1 MTDWLIAQ
9 QGVLSAALLFLLFAE
24 RFLTKRMGAVGT
36 YALWLLVP
44 LALIANNL
52 PFDIVAVESTSITRF
67 VVGMTPNIASNEMNI
82 LFSVWAIGA
91 SAITSFVLVHH
102 FSTWHSIS
110 RQKAFHTDAYY
121 SSKAATPMLFGF
133 IAPKILL
140 PYSFKSVFSQ
150 SQQSLVL
157 EHETMHQKHFDHV
170 WNTLALVLAA
180 MFWFNP
186 LMWLALK
193 SFRINQ
199 ELACD
204 YHVLK
209 NKSEVERITYAKA
222 LVQCAEACSKN
233 ITLYPTFGEK
243 TTMMKR
249 LNAIKQPA
257 SGNRL
262 IAAAAL
268 SIATLFMAN
277 TVLANAPQAE
287 MKKASAKINEAWPTK
302 RIEPNYPE
310 KAIEENI
317 EGYVVLEFDITETG
331 TTDNIQVVQSSPKG
345 VFDKNALAAFKQW
358 EYKPAIKNGKGVR
371 QQGLLVQ
378 LDFKLAPEPL
388 NANASSKM

>member
-9 QGVLSAALLFLLFAE
+9 QGVLSVALLLLLFAE
-24 RFLTKRMGAVGT
+24 RFLTKRIGAVGT
-36 YALWLLVP
+36 YVLWLLVP
-44 LALIANNL
+44 LTLIANNL
-52 PFDIVAVESTSITRF
+52 PFDIVTIEATSISRF
-67 VVGMTPNIASNEMNI
+67 VVGMTPNIASNEINI

-91 SAITSFVLVHH
+91 SSVSAFVLVHH

-110 RQKAFHTDAYY
+110 RQKAIHTNAYY
-121 SSKAATPMLFGF
+121 SSKASTPMLFGF
-133 IAPKILL
+133 IAPKVLL

-157 EHETMHQKHFDHV
+157 EHETMHRKHFDHI
-170 WNTLALVLAA
+170 WNTVALVLAS

-186 LMWLALK
+186 LIWLALK
-193 SFRINQ
+193 SFRVNQ

-209 NKSEVERITYAKA
+209 NKSEHERITYAKA
-222 LVQCAEACSKN
+222 LVQCAEACSQP

-249 LNAIKQPA
+249 LNAIKQP
-257 SGNRL
+257 STGNKL
-262 IAAAAL
+262 IAAVTL
-268 SIATLFMAN
+268 SFATLFMAN

-287 MKKASAKINEAWPTK
+287 MKKASAKINEAWPVK
-302 RIEPNYPE
+302 RIEPSYPE

-317 EGYVVLEFDITETG
+317 EGFVVIEFDITETG

-345 VFDKNALAAFKQW
+345 VFDKNALMAFKQW
-358 EYKPAIKNGKGVR
+358 EFKPAVTNGKGVR

-388 NANASSKM
+388 NAKASSKM